1 MLKIH
6 QFVFSPVQENTYV
19 LYDEDTREA
28 AIIDPGCMVRSEEAR
43 LKAFIDEEGLTPQLL
58 LCTHQH
64 FDHSIIMP
72 P

>member
-43 LKAFIDEEGLTPQLL
+43 LKAFMGISLRTTYLA
-58 LCTHQH
+58 
-64 FDHSIIMP
+64 
-72 P
+72 